1 MSLEKDLREAVSD
14 LAFGDE
20 AAAEV
25 LYIFVRNMN
34 DEEKVQSASSMI
46 LNLGK
51 ALVEFEDSQDDGQEP
66 ETDVNGN

>member
-34 DEEKVQSASSMI
+34 DEEKVQSALSMI
-46 LNLGK
+46 LQPWQSACRIRRL
-51 ALVEFEDSQDDGQEP
+51 ARRRP
-66 ETDVNGN
+66 RT